1 VITIKRGGEQKSGI
15 VESGEQVK
23 DSKCD

>member
-23 DSKCD
+23 DSKRD